1 MDFDANA
8 ITVEFPRGVDS
19 VSVNI
24 SVFDDEINEAV
35 SQSFVV
41 YLEVDENA
49 DNVNP
54 DLILFSRN
62 VATCTI
68 IDDDS
73 EYCMPFVSAGKN

>member
-1 MDFDANA
+1 MDFDTDA
-8 ITVEFPRGVDS
+8 ITAKFSPGVDS
-19 VSVNI
+19 IPVNI

-49 DNVNP
+49 DNLNP
-54 DLILFSRN
+54 DLILLSRN

-73 EYCMPFVSAGKN
+73 EYCMPFLSAGKN